1 MHPTA
6 LTNDPSSMAVA
17 HYHCVAFHQE
27 SDFGGSLCCCSLV
40 FIELY
45 AYPVFAMEEIIY
57 A

>member
-6 LTNDPSSMAVA
+6 LRNDPSSMAVA

-45 AYPVFAMEEIIY
+45 VYPVFAMEEIIY